1 MRRVATAIAKSWAGI
16 TRALAYYPLG
26 FYLGLLLIVAAAF
39 LYWAQT
45 DLGWK
50 FDWVQ
55 LQRWIS
61 NHAMAILALFTGL
74 LGLVLIGSAIA
85 YKQVIDLSKQE
96 YVLWLH
102 QRATKVLFPVFS
114 PLHDWIRLRSRI
126 YH

>member
-1 MRRVATAIAKSWAGI
+1 MRRVAATIAKSWARI

-26 FYLGLLLIVAAAF
+26 FYLGSLLIVAAAF

-61 NHAMAILALFTGL
+61 NHVMAILALFTGL

-114 PLHDWIRLRSRI
+114 PLHDWIPLRRL
-126 YH
+126 